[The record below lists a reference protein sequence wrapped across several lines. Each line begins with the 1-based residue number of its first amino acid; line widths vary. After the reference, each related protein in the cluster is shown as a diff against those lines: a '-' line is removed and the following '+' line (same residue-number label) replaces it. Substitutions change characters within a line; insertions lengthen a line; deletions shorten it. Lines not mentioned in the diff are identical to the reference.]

1 MDYGLLFS
9 YCHAFHFN
17 QSRSASRREWDK
29 DKYHNER
36 APEGWWIETFF
47 FLMFYPLHCLSI
59 EWLKL
64 LNHI

>member
-1 MDYGLLFS
+1 MDYELLFS
-9 YCHAFHFN
+9 YCPAFHFN

-47 FLMFYPLHCLSI
+47 FSNVLSI
-59 EWLKL
+59 TLPF
-64 LNHI
+64 N